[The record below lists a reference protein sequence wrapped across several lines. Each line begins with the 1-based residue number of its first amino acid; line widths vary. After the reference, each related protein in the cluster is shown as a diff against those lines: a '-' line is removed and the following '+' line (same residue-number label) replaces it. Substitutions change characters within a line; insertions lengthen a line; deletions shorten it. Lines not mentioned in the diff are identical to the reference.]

1 MSAPISC
8 GTSVRYEM
16 LTRAPRVGVRRAE
29 SRPYI
34 IGTVLTEPHDKIMAA
49 TSDTMPRGFVMIRK
63 TFAASLTLGVAFASP
78 AFALE
83 ADAFAERLK
92 AALQKSSYVM
102 EYTDATLDGSNVTLE
117 GMKLGID
124 ASAMGA
130 GPDSANAFFIQDAT
144 VNFENVTEE
153 NGGYV
158 VGRIGRTDVT
168 GEIPEVGGEDEPASY
183 TIGEW
188 FVEGLRVPAEDAT
201 GLASFINADRYA
213 IRDVSFALA
222 GQQYVTLASAEA
234 TGTIEGNNYDTDAT
248 LSEMVVDLSVSADKS
263 PELKSWIEGTGYK
276 IITIDGELA
285 GTWNLDDGQMSI
297 PTYSFTLRDM
307 GQFSMNMALG
317 GLTEPVFEQ
326 LMELSQAGNADAQAQ
341 QAAGMQMLGLLAQ
354 LSFGGFEISYRDDGM
369 ADNLLEYYASE
380 NGQTKDQLV
389 QQTVGVLPFILGR
402 LQSPELQ
409 AQVQEAVTSFL
420 NDPKSIRLS
429 LKPDAPLPLPAI
441 MGAAASPSALT
452 EALNA
457 QVRSGELGAME

>member
-1 MSAPISC
+1 
-8 GTSVRYEM
+8 M
-16 LTRAPRVGVRRAE
+16 LTRVMRAGVRRAE
-29 SRPYI
+29 PRPYI
-34 IGTVLTEPHDKIMAA
+34 TGTVLTEPRDKIMAA
-49 TSDTMPRGFVMIRK
+49 NSTTLPRGSVMIRK

-92 AALQKSSYVM
+92 AALQKSSYAM
-102 EYTDATLDGSNVTLE
+102 EYSTATLDGSNVTLE
-117 GMKLGID
+117 GVKLGID
-124 ASAMGA
+124 PSAMGG
-130 GPDSANAFFIQDAT
+130 GPDSTGAFFIDDAT
-144 VNFENVTEE
+144 VVFENVTEE
-153 NGGYV
+153 EGGYV

-188 FVEGLRVPAEDAT
+188 FVENLRVPAEGAT
-201 GLASFINADRYA
+201 GLASFINADRYG
-213 IRDVSFALA
+213 IRDVAFSLA

-234 TGTIEGNNYDTDAT
+234 TGTIEGNSYDTDAT
-248 LSEMVVDLSVSADKS
+248 LSEMVVDLSVSADES

-276 IITIDGELA
+276 ILTIDGEFEA
-285 GTWNLDDGQMSI
+285 DWNMDDGMFSI

-307 GQFSMNMALG
+307 GQFSMDMAFG
-317 GLTEPVFEQ
+317 GLTESVFEQ
-326 LMELSQAGNADAQAQ
+326 LMEVSQAGNGDAQAQ

-354 LSFGGFEISYRDDGM
+354 LSFGGFEISYRDAGM
-369 ADNLLEYYASE
+369 ADTLLEYYASE

-389 QQTVGVLPFILGR
+389 QQTVGALPIVLGQ

-420 NDPKSIRLS
+420 NDPTSIRLS
-429 LKPDAPLPLPAI
+429 LKPDTPLPFPAI
-441 MGAAASPSALT
+441 MGAAASPSALA

-457 QVRSGELGAME
+457 QVTSGELGAME